1 MAFLAK
7 EECLVFGKATLH
19 SLRETSQEVMEPIGN
34 QSKNKKWLWEYS
46 KINMYRD
53 QVGRGGVEL
62 FDSTL
67 LVNRTW
73 ARHWSIIRLWGCN
86 SLAMWPGFIPFGHV
100 PVES

>member
-1 MAFLAK
+1 
-7 EECLVFGKATLH
+7 
-19 SLRETSQEVMEPIGN
+19 
-34 QSKNKKWLWEYS
+34 
-46 KINMYRD
+46 MYRD

-73 ARHWSIIRLWGCN
+73 ARHWSVIRLWSCN
-86 SLAMWPGFIPFGHV
+86 SLVMWPGFIPFGHV